1 MMKGKQAGIIKL
13 IVSTNILGIIGNNLS
28 SKRQF
33 TEKTPS
39 DQLMIAIVRILGKL
53 LCLCQRISGLL
64 TDTLRV
70 FGHRSSPSHGTDM
83 RDIRHIS
90 LLRGSSGLLAGIL
103 DRAPCF
109 QGIVLGLLGLL
120 LRLPGLLLRLRGLFS
135 CFLGIFFGQA
145 DFRT

>member
-1 MMKGKQAGIIKL
+1 MMKGKQVGIIKL
-13 IVSTNILGIIGNNLS
+13 IVNTNILGIIGNNMS

-39 DQLMIAIVRILGKL
+39 DQLMIAKVRVLGKL

-64 TDTLRV
+64 ADTLRV
-70 FGHRSSPSHGTDM
+70 FGHRSSPSYGADM

-90 LLRGSSGLLAGIL
+90 LLRGSSGLLAGIF
-103 DRAPCF
+103 DRFSCF

-120 LRLPGLLLRLRGLFS
+120 LRLPGLLFRLRGVFS
-135 CFLGIFFGQA
+135 CLFGIFFGLA
-145 DFRT
+145 HFLT